1 MDEIRLK
8 YGCNPNQ
15 GSARVYVEDK
25 LPIRG
30 LNGRAGYIN
39 LLDALNALSFQGCYI
54 PLNFE
59 RIRVATSAN
68 CSDVGSSFSFPKCMS
83 ASFCIGT
90 K

>member
-25 LPIRG
+25 LPIRV

-39 LLDALNALSFQGCYI
+39 LLDALTAWQLVR
-54 PLNFE
+54 E
-59 RIRVATSAN
+59 
-68 CSDVGSSFSFPKCMS
+68 
-83 ASFCIGT
+83 
-90 K
+90 

>member
-25 LPIRG
+25 LPIRV

-39 LLDALNALSFQGCYI
+39 LLDALNAWQLVHE
-54 PLNFE
+54 LKKTNLFE
-59 RIRVATSAN
+59 AQPRRNQAI
-68 CSDVGSSFSFPKCMS
+68 
-83 ASFCIGT
+83 
-90 K
+90 